1 MMVKDHGVLGGGGVM
16 LRKIIGQSIL
26 EEKNDVLSIVK
37 LVILFY
43 IYVISFIDALRFALT
58 F

>member
-1 MMVKDHGVLGGGGVM
+1 MACWGGGVM